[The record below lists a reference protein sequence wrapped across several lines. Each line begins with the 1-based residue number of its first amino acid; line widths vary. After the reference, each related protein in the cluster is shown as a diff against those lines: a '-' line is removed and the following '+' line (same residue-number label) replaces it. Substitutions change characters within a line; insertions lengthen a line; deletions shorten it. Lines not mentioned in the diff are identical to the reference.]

1 MFLADKTGGRSIVN
15 TNNFLDGLSSIGSDF
30 DNFYS
35 LGFQPSH
42 AGTGRRYPLE
52 VKVKKEV
59 ARERGIKEANIRS
72 RDSYRDK
79 PLEQEMGDA
88 TLAALTFGFESN
100 NHGLKLEVED
110 MIQGEKGDYTVH
122 LAIRVPIDS
131 LQLYPLGESGTWEAR
146 MRLWVQAIDGQ
157 GRTSP
162 VQEQR
167 WTLAPPIPTQD
178 LETVKEKYTTFV
190 VPMIMR
196 RGEQRVAI
204 ALRDEVSAKTSYVT
218 HHVTVG

>member
-1 MFLADKTGGRSIVN
+1 VA
-15 TNNFLDGLSSIGSDF
+15 SDF

-42 AGTGRRYPLE
+42 AGTGRRYPIT
-52 VKVKKEV
+52 VKIKKDV
-59 ARERGIKEANIRS
+59 MRERGVKEAGIRS

-100 NHGLKLEVED
+100 QHGIRLEVED
-110 MIQGEKGDYTVH
+110 MIPSERGGEYTVH
-122 LAIRVPIDS
+122 LKILVPIDS
-131 LQLYPLGESGTWEAR
+131 LQLYPLGQSETWEAR

-157 GRTSP
+157 GRTSA

-167 WTLAPPIPTQD
+167 WTLSPPIPTAD
-178 LETVKEKYTTFV
+178 LESVRARPTAMVI
-190 VPMIMR
+190 PMVMR
-196 RGEQRVAI
+196 RGEQRVAV
-204 ALRDEVSAKTSYVT
+204 ALRDELSAKTSYVT
-218 HHVTVG
+218 LPVTVGSVG